1 MDSHAP
7 NYFADVVRLAQSTFK
22 DVIAEVDVTP
32 ARAILRL
39 QAQYGSYRIFITEL
53 LDESGRKYRYYVLQG
68 SNIEAGFDNSPDPRA
83 LRLKYG
89 RIGEEHVGESL
100 PHLHRANKTQL
111 FLTEEMFCADLIRW
125 LHEHLPLDH

>member
-68 SNIEAGFDNSPDPRA
+68 SNIEAGREYS
-83 LRLKYG
+83 
-89 RIGEEHVGESL
+89 
-100 PHLHRANKTQL
+100 T
-111 FLTEEMFCADLIRW
+111 
-125 LHEHLPLDH
+125 